1 MDHHVEVDPPP
12 LVRLPA
18 APSASTMILERLVA
32 TVTHNNNISVFI
44 LVVGRRSSGAGRR
57 CNRRELVKRTVDEVR
72 GLPTSDMRGVLQ
84 ILRRYPP

>member
-32 TVTHNNNISVFI
+32 TVTHNTNISVFI
-44 LVVGRRSSGAGRR
+44 HVGGRVGRVLVVVVIVE
-57 CNRRELVKRTVDEVR
+57 NW
-72 GLPTSDMRGVLQ
+72 
-84 ILRRYPP
+84 